1 MVCLGRGFDAASRA
15 FWPVAVLIALSID
28 SGAIDSSALGQVPAD
43 PDELLTAMRARAEA
57 TEVQAV
63 DPMDDLRFVPRPVFR
78 YDDQPRG
85 FVDGTLWIWTTKD
98 GRPAAFQKI
107 EAMERDGPPRWN
119 YCFASFSLGR
129 LSAHWPGGRRFE
141 STEPAIAFQRLPG
154 AAAPADGKLRWGLSA
169 RGLARMFSAEIRD
182 AATGDREQMRLLP
195 RPIYEYEVSGID
207 TGRGAVFAFATY
219 GTNPDLLF
227 ALESRTVGSGE
238 PEWRYAVARMTNGGV
253 TLLYDGREIWR
264 VDQVS
269 SRDGVLPTWT
279 FFGEP
284 RERAAA
290 RPPLQGTGS

>member
-1 MVCLGRGFDAASRA
+1 MCERRGFDATRRA
-15 FWPVAVLIALSID
+15 FWPVAVFIALGID
-28 SGAIDSSALGQVPAD
+28 SGAIGSSALGQVPAGHA
-43 PDELLTAMRARAEA
+43 ELLDAMRARAEA

-63 DPMDDLRFVPRPVFR
+63 DPVDDLRFIPRPVFR

-85 FVDGTLWIWTTKD
+85 FVDATLWIWTTED

-119 YCFASFSLGR
+119 YCFASFSRGR
-129 LSAHWPGGRRFE
+129 LSARWPGGLRFE
-141 STEPAIAFQRLPG
+141 STKPAITFQHLPG

-169 RGLARMFSAEIRD
+169 RRLARMFSAEIRD
-182 AATGDREQMRLLP
+182 AATDDREQMRLLP
-195 RPIYEYEVSGID
+195 TPIYEYEVSGRD
-207 TGRGAVFAFATY
+207 ACRGAVFAFATY

-227 ALESRTVGSGE
+227 ALESRTAGSGQW
-238 PEWRYAVARMTNGGV
+238 EWQYAVARMTNGAV
-253 TLLYDGREIWR
+253 TLLYGGREIWR

-284 RERAAA
+284 RERAAT